1 MRTTGTLTL
10 TALCLALGALVGAGV
25 FSVPPAYSYADPA
38 APPPQYMT
46 TAVDANSLEGKLGDL
61 ARDNWEIF
69 SVATSSQSI
78 DQGADGKTHIIV
90 EKFQVTARRPSAPP
104 PPPKAKP

>member
-1 MRTTGTLTL
+1 MRTTRMLTL
-10 TALCLALGALVGAGV
+10 AAICLALGALLGGGV
-25 FSVPPAYSYADPA
+25 FSVPSAYSYADPA

-46 TAVDANSLEGKLGDL
+46 AAVDANSLEGKLGDL
-61 ARDNWEIF
+61 TRENWEIF
-69 SVATSSQSI
+69 SITTASQSI

-90 EKFQVTARRPSAPP
+90 DKFQVTARRPSAPP